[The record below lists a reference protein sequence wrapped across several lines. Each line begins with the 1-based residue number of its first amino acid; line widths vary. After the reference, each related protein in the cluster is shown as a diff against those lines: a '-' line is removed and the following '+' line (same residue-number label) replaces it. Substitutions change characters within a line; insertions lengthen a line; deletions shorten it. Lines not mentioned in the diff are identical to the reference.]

1 MRSFLEVSGL
11 CSKSLFAVIEG
22 TRLWPQIRK
31 EILILPNLWTIL
43 HKMMEFRVR
52 WQRRSPRG
60 SEDVWVISEGAEWS
74 VPSESWSLGLTA
86 HSTSFCRR
94 TPKGKSQTQFH
105 GLLSWPSNSPARGR
119 ESILHLSSRGKGTAA
134 LGDPTP
140 PFQGTWSLFSPWK
153 LEFSAGTLKPWKK
166 SPRNLLRL
174 RAAPD
179 HTLHRDFIRLLQW
192 VYFWL
197 TFSGKPQEIWW
208 SISENTEM
216 YAYPVHVRE
225 GSTSSLD

>member
-119 ESILHLSSRGKGTAA
+119 EHLTAVLQGKRHC
-134 LGDPTP
+134 
-140 PFQGTWSLFSPWK
+140 
-153 LEFSAGTLKPWKK
+153 
-166 SPRNLLRL
+166 SPRRSN
-174 RAAPD
+174 
-179 HTLHRDFIRLLQW
+179 T
-192 VYFWL
+192 
-197 TFSGKPQEIWW
+197 
-208 SISENTEM
+208 SISGNMEPFLPMKAWIFCWNLETLEKVPKEP
-216 YAYPVHVRE
+216 AQIE
-225 GSTSSLD
+225 GCPWSHPPQRFYQVAAVSVFLVDIFRKAPRDLMKHIRKHWDVCLSCTSQRGIHI